1 MVNISAIDVGS
12 NAMRMVVGEVDEAW
26 QVRSIENIRLPVRL
40 GQDVFRKG
48 YLEEKTIQQT
58 EEVFLRFKQ
67 MAESFNV
74 HQLRAV
80 ATSAAR
86 EAVNSD
92 LLVDRVF
99 RTSGIEIKII
109 SGEEEAQ
116 LIHAAVAHLL
126 NLKNKRTLLIDIGGG
141 SIEVTLSTGRNIIST
156 DSYDMGTVRLLE
168 KLNGS
173 KSKHPLGDLVRE
185 YVEAARYRLEQDL
198 GDEKVQICAGTG
210 GNVEEIGRL
219 RQKLFKAESDRFIT
233 LDELEKL
240 IARLESMTYEER
252 MRKLKL
258 RADRADVILP
268 ASIVL
273 HLIAREAG
281 VKQIMIPN
289 VGLKDG
295 ILLEIAEDL
304 SKSLRPRRREQAWE
318 SGLHMGRKYQFN
330 EKHARLTSQLA
341 ARLFEQSRPLHDLD
355 DSNLLLLEIAAL
367 LHDIGHFINSADHEK
382 HGAYLLSAHPLIG
395 LSQREQNV
403 VANLVRYHGRQL
415 PSTNDENFK
424 SLPQKDR
431 LIVTKLSVLLRLAD
445 SLDISHMENVN
456 DVTLKEAGNVW
467 KMKVSGKKD
476 QLLMK
481 WAFDKRKSQFKDV
494 FGVSLEMD

>member
-12 NAMRMVVGEVDEAW
+12 NAMRMVVGEVDETW
-26 QVRSIENIRLPVRL
+26 QVRPIENIRLPVRL
-40 GQDVFRKG
+40 GQDVFDRG

-58 EEVFLRFKQ
+58 EEVFLRFRQ
-67 MAESFNV
+67 MAENFKV

-86 EAVNSD
+86 EAENSD

-99 RTSGIEIKII
+99 RTSGIEIEII
-109 SGEEEAQ
+109 SGEEEAR
-116 LIHAAVAHLL
+116 LIHAAVAHVL
-126 NLKNKRTLLIDIGGG
+126 NFKDKRTLLIDIGGG
-141 SIEVTLSTGRNIIST
+141 SVEVTLSSGRNIIST
-156 DSYDMGTVRLLE
+156 DSYDMGTVRLLQ
-168 KLNGS
+168 KLNGN
-173 KSKHPLGDLVRE
+173 KSNLPLGNLVRE
-185 YVEAARYRLEQDL
+185 YVEAARYRIEQDL
-198 GDEKVQICAGTG
+198 GDKKIQICAGTG

-219 RQKLFKAESDRFIT
+219 RQKLLKAESDHFIT
-233 LDELEKL
+233 LEELEKL
-240 IARLESMTYEER
+240 IERLEHMTYEQR
-252 MRKLKL
+252 MEKLKL

-268 ASIVL
+268 AGIVL
-273 HLIAREAG
+273 HLIAREAR

-295 ILLEIAEDL
+295 ILLDIAEEL

-318 SGLHMGRKYQFN
+318 SALHMGRKYQFD
-330 EKHARLTSQLA
+330 EKHARLASRLA
-341 ARLFEQSRPLHDLD
+341 ARLFEQSKALHNLD
-355 DSNLLLLEIAAL
+355 YENLFLLEIGAL
-367 LHDIGHFINSADHEK
+367 LHDIGHFINTTDHEK
-382 HGAYLLSAHPLIG
+382 HGAYLLHATPLIG
-395 LSQREQNV
+395 LSQREQNI
-403 VANLVRYHGRQL
+403 VANLVRYHRKQL
-415 PSTNDENFK
+415 PSMNDEDFK

-456 DVTLKEAGNVW
+456 DVTLKEAGSVW
-467 KMKVSGKKD
+467 KLRVSGKKD

-481 WAFDKRKSQFKDV
+481 WAFDKRKSQFREV